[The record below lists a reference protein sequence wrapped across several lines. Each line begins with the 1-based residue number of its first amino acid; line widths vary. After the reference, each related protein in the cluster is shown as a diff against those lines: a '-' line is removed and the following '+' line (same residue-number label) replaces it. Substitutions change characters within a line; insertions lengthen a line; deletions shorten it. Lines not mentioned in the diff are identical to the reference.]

1 MKSNVSNLDSL
12 LLSQDSSQ
20 SIPSINLKCRDAKLF
35 EQFFSSI
42 TSTDRSLI
50 IDELHHRD
58 PLLLNELFNN
68 TISSFIEQQT
78 ISLRNII
85 YYLIEHERID
95 FPKKVQLVEILFLY
109 VQKESEQLPIF
120 QSIIHLLNQVVQ
132 YSTDQQRQY
141 NVSTTLLFDTI
152 RQVFVKESFKTIDQ
166 SLQQTMFDT
175 IRHILQ
181 SQNINEDFKY
191 KLFYSIKQETKI
203 DKIIV
208 SQIALQMLEYPF
220 ENYRYKLYLSQ
231 YLHTIQLLQQRHV
244 EQLYTIAYTSS
255 DEYCIADLA
264 DFLASIDQ
272 SLSSTLFDK
281 IKWSG
286 VGKKTFYA
294 NRQNIH
300 SIQIDKSVKPFFNHL
315 LNEDL
320 DKYLPYDEITS
331 ETVFGEIFKLC
342 NENQL
347 GKVQRTIQRFVL
359 DNNVYTDKYV
369 TLLQLLFRCYFYI
382 KVTKGNDSELLRRLI
397 EELDEMADTCST
409 GHLVRLANIFSG
421 FDYNMTMDVD
431 EELKSCIFQRLTKI
445 INSKSDADVEKIY
458 EDPQSEVF
466 MQVLSQDLVQLFKEL
481 EVEYVE
487 SNIISL
493 NHLQESYR
501 KHVTAFQTGE

>member
-1 MKSNVSNLDSL
+1 M
-12 LLSQDSSQ
+12 
-20 SIPSINLKCRDAKLF
+20 
-35 EQFFSSI
+35 
-42 TSTDRSLI
+42 
-50 IDELHHRD
+50 
-58 PLLLNELFNN
+58 
-68 TISSFIEQQT
+68 
-78 ISLRNII
+78 
-85 YYLIEHERID
+85 
-95 FPKKVQLVEILFLY
+95 
-109 VQKESEQLPIF
+109 
-120 QSIIHLLNQVVQ
+120 
-132 YSTDQQRQY
+132 
-141 NVSTTLLFDTI
+141 
-152 RQVFVKESFKTIDQ
+152 
-166 SLQQTMFDT
+166 
-175 IRHILQ
+175 
-181 SQNINEDFKY
+181 
-191 KLFYSIKQETKI
+191 
-203 DKIIV
+203 
-208 SQIALQMLEYPF
+208 
-220 ENYRYKLYLSQ
+220 
-231 YLHTIQLLQQRHV
+231 QLLQQRHV

-272 SLSSTLFDK
+272 TLSSTLFDK

-286 VGKKTFYA
+286 SSKKTFYT

-300 SIQIDKSVKPFFNHL
+300 SIQIDKSVKPFFEHL

-320 DKYLPYDEITS
+320 DKYLPYDESTS
-331 ETVFGEIFKLC
+331 ESVFQEIFKLC
-342 NENQL
+342 NESQL
-347 GKVQRTIQRFVL
+347 GRVQRTIQRFVL

-382 KVTKGNDSELLRRLI
+382 KVTKGDDSELLKRLI

-445 INSKSDADVEKIY
+445 INSKSDPEVEKIY

-481 EVEYVE
+481 EVEYVH

-501 KHVTAFQTGE
+501 KYITAFQIGE